1 MYICMRI
8 LYFVFRICI
17 CRIGGC
23 LSLRLGWIAAK
34 AFVQAAPVVLTR
46 QSRSHR
52 IIELSSVA
60 VEVAPRQQHIL
71 DRD

>member
-1 MYICMRI
+1 M
-8 LYFVFRICI
+8 
-17 CRIGGC
+17 IGGC
-23 LSLRLGWIAAK
+23 LSLGWIAAK